1 MCGRYNFSN
10 HKDLNKQPKDK
21 VNPSFNIAPSQNVLT
36 INSNEDIISIKWGYQ
51 PDWLKKGQIIN
62 AQRETL
68 KTKPTFRGYLQCYVP
83 INGWYE
89 WLREGNSKQPY
100 YFYSTQDTMYVKSIV
115 KDNSLILLT
124 TKAIENISH
133 IHHRMP
139 LIVNEPNF
147 MNWNLNRIYMNVN
160 LYPINNKVNYSLN
173 EGKKIIKKIN

>member
-1 MCGRYNFSN
+1 MCGRFNFSN

-21 VNPSFNIAPSQNVLT
+21 VNPSFNIAPSQNVLA

-62 AQRETL
+62 VQRETL

-89 WLREGNSKQPY
+89 WLKEKNGKQPY
-100 YFYSTQDTMYVKSIV
+100 YFHTENETLYIKSIV
-115 KDNSLILLT
+115 KEDSIILLT
-124 TKAIENISH
+124 TKASENIAH

-139 LIVNEPNF
+139 LIVKEPDFNI
-147 MNWNLNRIYMNVN
+147 WNLNQVDLHVSY
-160 LYPINNKVNYSLN
+160 YPVSKKVNYALN
-173 EGKKIIKKIN
+173 DGQELIDKVI

>member
-1 MCGRYNFSN
+1 MCGRFNFSN

-21 VNPSFNIAPSQNVLT
+21 VTPSFNIAPSQNVLT

-89 WLREGNSKQPY
+89 WLREGSSKQPY
-100 YFYSTQDTMYVKSIV
+100 YFYSTQDTMYV
-115 KDNSLILLT
+115 
-124 TKAIENISH
+124 
-133 IHHRMP
+133 
-139 LIVNEPNF
+139 
-147 MNWNLNRIYMNVN
+147 
-160 LYPINNKVNYSLN
+160 
-173 EGKKIIKKIN
+173 